1 LAAFFICIIEEQVMA
16 EFKQLVLYG
25 GHEMVEG
32 KSQWPDFVTL
42 VVVDHKDAFTLAMN
56 ILRQVEAQQFQED
69 KRPISLSLPGQ
80 LESTDD

>member
-1 LAAFFICIIEEQVMA
+1 MA
-16 EFKQLVLYG
+16 EFKRLVLNG
-25 GHEMVEG
+25 GHEMVEEG

-42 VVVDHKDAFTLAMN
+42 VIVDHKEAFNLAMD